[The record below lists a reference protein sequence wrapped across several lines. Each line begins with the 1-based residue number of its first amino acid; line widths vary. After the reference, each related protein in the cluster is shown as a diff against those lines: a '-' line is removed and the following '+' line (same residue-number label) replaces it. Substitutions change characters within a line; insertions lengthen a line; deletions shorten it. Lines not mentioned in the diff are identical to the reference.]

1 MPTIKT
7 VTLRTTA
14 VALSLAGIAFST
26 GSTAQDRGSHVYIQ
40 TNEID
45 NKIIDFHRAA
55 DGQLHE
61 AGRIATSGKGSGE
74 FKPVTGEESAP
85 NAFEGA
91 GSVILS
97 ADRKYLF
104 AANGGD
110 NTVSVFS
117 ISPTGLKLLDTE
129 ATGQAVTGRSGTAKS
144 LAYDNAKGVLY
155 VVHTFGPDHVRLLDF
170 RSGQLTA
177 RPLSYTVN
185 TRVKTDRLPT
195 QAVLSP
201 DGKFLLVDILFD
213 RRPGKKADGSPD
225 LAIAND
231 KDKDGLVVF
240 PVNANGSLGKAVFN
254 DAGGKAPFFVK
265 FLPGSSTRFI
275 NAYAASDGLAVS
287 TINKAGKVR
296 SGPVVP
302 IDASRGMPS
311 ELCWISLSGDGKYV
325 FTSNFGLGSVSVYS
339 LNGTTLRLI
348 KDHAVNEPGNGKFA
362 SINMVPTSAPSD
374 SWSSSDGRNFYQLY
388 PNASKL
394 VSYRIEGGGGL
405 TKIGESS
412 IPYQSPQGAA
422 GF

>member
-1 MPTIKT
+1 M
-7 VTLRTTA
+7 
-14 VALSLAGIAFST
+14 AFSS
-26 GSTAQDRGSHVYIQ
+26 GSYAQSGGSHLYIQ
-40 TNEID
+40 TNEVN
-45 NKIIDFHRAA
+45 NKIIDFHRSA

-61 AGRIATSGKGSGE
+61 AARVATSGKGSGE

-97 ADRKYLF
+97 ADKKYLF

-117 ISPTGLKLLDTE
+117 ISPTAGLKLLDTQ

-144 LAYDNAKGVLY
+144 LAYDNAKGILY
-155 VVHTFGPDHVRLLDF
+155 VVHTFGPDHVRVLDF
-170 RSGQLTA
+170 RSNRLSA
-177 RPLSYTVN
+177 RPQSYTVN
-185 TRVKTDRLPT
+185 TRAKTDRLPT

-213 RRPGKKADGSPD
+213 RRPGKKADGTPD
-225 LAIAND
+225 LAVAND

-240 PVNANGSLGKAVFN
+240 PVNSDGNLGKAVFN
-254 DAGGKAPFFVK
+254 DAGGKAPFFIK

-275 NAYAASDGLAVS
+275 NAFAASDGLAIS
-287 TINKAGKVR
+287 SINKAGKVHA
-296 SGPVVP
+296 SAVVR

-339 LNGTTLRLI
+339 LEGTTLRLI
-348 KDHAVNEPGNGKFA
+348 KDHAVGEPGNGKFA

-374 SWSSSDGRNFYQLY
+374 SWSSSDGKNFYQLY

-394 VSYRIEGGGGL
+394 VSYRIESGGGL
-405 TKIGESS
+405 TKIGESR

>member
-1 MPTIKT
+1 MS
-7 VTLRTTA
+7 VR
-14 VALSLAGIAFST
+14 VALRHAGAVILSCAST
-26 GSTAQDRGSHVYIQ
+26 FPSASYAQNRSSHIYIQ
-40 TNEID
+40 TNEIE
-45 NKIIDFHRAA
+45 NKVIDFHRSA
-55 DGQLHE
+55 DGHLHE
-61 AGRIATSGKGSGE
+61 AARVSTAGKGSGE
-74 FKPVTGEESAP
+74 FKPVTGQESAP

-104 AANGGD
+104 ASNGGD

-117 ISPTGLKLLDTE
+117 ISPKTGLKLIDTE

-144 LAYDNAKGVLY
+144 LAYDNAKGILY
-155 VVHTFGPDHVRLLDF
+155 VVHTFGPDHIRILDF
-170 RSGQLTA
+170 RSGKLSA
-177 RPLSYTVN
+177 RPQSYTVN
-185 TRVKTDRLPT
+185 TGTKTDRLPT
-195 QAVLSP
+195 QGVLSP

-213 RRPGKKADGSPD
+213 RRPGMKPDGSPD
-225 LAIAND
+225 LAVAND

-240 PVNANGSLGKAVFN
+240 PVNSDGNLGKAVFN

-275 NAYAASDGLAVS
+275 NAYAASNGLAVS

-296 SGPVVP
+296 ASSVVP
-302 IDASRGMPS
+302 IDASWGMPS
-311 ELCWISLSGDGKYV
+311 ELCWISVSGDGKYV

-348 KDHAVNEPGNGKFA
+348 KDHEASEVGDGKFA

-374 SWSSSDGRNFYQLY
+374 SWASSDGRNFYQLY

-394 VSYRIEGGGGL
+394 VSYRIERGGGL
-405 TKIGESS
+405 KKIAESR

>member
-1 MPTIKT
+1 MRSIKITSRLT
-7 VTLRTTA
+7 VA
-14 VALSLAGIAFST
+14 VLALGCAALSSASYGQEGA
-26 GSTAQDRGSHVYIQ
+26 SHVYIQ

-45 NKIIDFHRAA
+45 NKIIDYHRSAN
-55 DGQLHE
+55 GQLHE
-61 AGRIATSGKGSGE
+61 AARIATSGKGSGE

-104 AANGGD
+104 ATNGGD

-117 ISPTGLKLLDTE
+117 ISPKSGLKLLDTE

-144 LAYDNAKGVLY
+144 LAYDNTKGILY
-155 VVHTFGPDHVRLLDF
+155 VVHTFGPDHVRILDF
-170 RSGQLTA
+170 REGHLTS
-177 RPLSYTVN
+177 RSQSYTVN
-185 TRVKTDRLPT
+185 TRAKTDRLPT

-225 LAIAND
+225 LAVAND

-240 PVNANGSLGKAVFN
+240 PVNADGNLGRAVFN
-254 DAGGKAPFFVK
+254 DAGGKAPFFIK

-275 NAYAASDGLAVS
+275 NAYAASDGLAIS
-287 TINKAGKVR
+287 TINSAGKVHA
-296 SGPVVP
+296 SAVVP
-302 IDASRGMPS
+302 IDASAGMPS
-311 ELCWISLSGDGKYV
+311 EMCWISLSGDGRYV
-325 FTSNFGLGSVSVYS
+325 FTSNFGLSSVSVYS
-339 LNGTTLRLI
+339 LDGTTLRLI
-348 KDHAVNEPGNGKFA
+348 KDHEARETGDGKFA

-374 SWSSSDGRNFYQLY
+374 SWASSDGKNFYQLY

-394 VSYRIEGGGGL
+394 VSYRIEQNGGL
-405 TKIGESS
+405 TKIGESRV
-412 IPYQSPQGAA
+412 PYQSPQGAA